1 MLKDQLD
8 ITPRRQS
15 LSDIENFEERL
26 GARSHILMNGKT
38 VLEYGETPDRP
49 RRYIKEREK

>member
-15 LSDIENFEERL
+15 LSDIENLEERL